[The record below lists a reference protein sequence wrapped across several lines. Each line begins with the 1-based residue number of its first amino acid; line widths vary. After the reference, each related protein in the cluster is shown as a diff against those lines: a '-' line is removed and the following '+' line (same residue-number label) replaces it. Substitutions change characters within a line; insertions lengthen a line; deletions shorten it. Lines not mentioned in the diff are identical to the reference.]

1 LAQSKD
7 KAEAIVKEMLI
18 AMAEQYYNNTHFI
31 QWDFVN
37 RKPHGINGMGSQRT
51 NSKSSNFSKYQYFK
65 R

>member
-18 AMAEQYYNNTHFI
+18 AMGGANNYNNTHFI

-37 RKPHGINGMGSQRT
+37 RKLMG
-51 NSKSSNFSKYQYFK
+51 
-65 R
+65 